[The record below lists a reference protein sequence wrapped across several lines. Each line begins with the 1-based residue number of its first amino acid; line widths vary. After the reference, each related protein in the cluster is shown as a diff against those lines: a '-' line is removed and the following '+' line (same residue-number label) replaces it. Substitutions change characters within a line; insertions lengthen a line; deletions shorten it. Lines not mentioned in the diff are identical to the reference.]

1 MQTLRPYDAYRKVE
15 ILDDLWTLKRNG
27 RTLRVQLRTHPLG
40 WELQALVG
48 GELHR
53 SQVAKTPQEVS
64 DLSEKWKSEAFAKG
78 WSDAEA
84 SRQ

>member
-15 ILDDLWTLKRNG
+15 ILDDLWAVKRKG
-27 RTLRVQLRTHPLG
+27 HTLRVQLRTHPLG

-64 DLSEKWKSEAFAKG
+64 DVSEKWKAEAFAKG
-78 WSDAEA
+78 WSDA
-84 SRQ
+84 

>member
-15 ILDDLWTLKRNG
+15 ILDDLWTLKRKG
-27 RTLRVQLRTHPLG
+27 HTLRVQLRTHPLG

-53 SQVAKTPQEVS
+53 SQVAKTEQDVS
-64 DLSEKWKSEAFAKG
+64 NVSEKWRAEALAKG
-78 WSDAEA
+78 WSDA
-84 SRQ
+84 